1 LSKRI
6 LVVDDEAEIV
16 DLLRDI
22 LVSEGF
28 EVDAAFNAESALEF
42 IKASI
47 YDAALLD
54 FNLPDMDA
62 VMLHHRI
69 RQMDE
74 DLARHCV
81 FMSGQVQSE
90 DNLGYYSSYS
100 GGFLSK
106 PFDIRDVLGV
116 IRNLLETGDEP
127 GSLP

>member
-1 LSKRI
+1 MLSKRI

-22 LVSEGF
+22 LTSEGF
-28 EVDAAFNAESALEF
+28 EVDAAFNAESALQF
-42 IKASI
+42 VKANI

-54 FNLPDMDA
+54 FNLPDMDG

-74 DLARHCV
+74 DLARHCI
-81 FMSGQVQSE
+81 FMSGQVQSD

-116 IRNLLETGDEP
+116 IRNLLEAV
-127 GSLP
+127 